1 MRALDLHDYGR
12 IDVRIAPAGQW
23 FFLEANPNP
32 AVVPPK
38 FTWFTV
44 WTGMEY
50 KELLKEIVL
59 SALKRNGELA
69 TIRRW
74 QRQLNVTN

>member
-1 MRALDLHDYGR
+1 MDD
-12 IDVRIAPAGQW
+12 
-23 FFLEANPNP
+23 
-32 AVVPPK
+32 
-38 FTWFTV
+38 
-44 WTGMEY
+44 